1 VNSETHTGG
10 NFDVIIVGSGAGGS
24 AAAYRL
30 SEAGLSVLLL
40 EKGPRLPVDGST
52 LDIHQVVRGRR
63 FLSRE
68 PWIGPL
74 GEPLQPEEHFNL
86 GGKTKWYGAAL
97 LRFSPLEFETE
108 PAYAVPGWPISYAEL
123 EPFYDEAER
132 LLSVRRF
139 ACEPSLKRILDGLG
153 STDSAWQSSSMP
165 MALMESILTDAHEAA
180 HFDGFASVGNFK
192 GDADVGLLARI
203 SHRPTVEI
211 RTDTEV
217 TDLLPTGRDSGRIGG
232 VRLRNGDEL
241 QAAVILLAAGALHSP
256 RLLARYLTRTGLDKR
271 LPSAHLV
278 GRYLKLHHLTALVAM
293 SRRRQPDLLRKT
305 MLTVHAGYPH
315 SSVQALG
322 FDAELIGTLIPS
334 VVPRTI
340 ARYMADR
347 AYGFFLQT
355 EDGSHP
361 DNRVVEQAGPRGGTE
376 PQRVLNYEPSRT
388 PLSRLEHRRFTSA
401 FRRSLLRL
409 GFSSFIQPIGLN
421 GTAHACGTLVMG
433 NDPRHAVVDTRGAV
447 YGIDGLYVVDGSVLP
462 RSSRVNPALT
472 IYACSLR
479 VAALLTKSLQPHAR
493 PANGTQGQHE
503 APL

>member
-1 VNSETHTGG
+1 MNAGH
-10 NFDVIIVGSGAGGS
+10 FDAIIVGSGAGGS

-30 SEAGLSVLLL
+30 SEAGLRVLIL

-52 LDIHQVVRGRR
+52 LDIHHVVRGRR
-63 FLSRE
+63 FLSME
-68 PWIGPL
+68 PWIGPR

-97 LRFSPLEFETE
+97 LRFSPVEFEAE
-108 PAYAVPGWPISYAEL
+108 PDYAALGWPFSYAEL

-132 LLSVRRF
+132 LLGVRRF

-153 STDSAWQSSSMP
+153 SAESAWQSSSLP
-165 MALMESILTDAHEAA
+165 MALMDGILMNAHEAA

-192 GDADVGLLARI
+192 GDADVGLLAKI
-203 SHRPTVEI
+203 SHRPTVQI

-217 TDLLPTGRDSGRIGG
+217 TELLPADRDSGRIGG

-241 QAAVILLAAGALHSP
+241 HATSILLAAGALHSP
-256 RLLARYLTRTGLDKR
+256 RLLARYLTRAGLDKR

-293 SRRRQPDLLRKT
+293 SRQRQRDLLRKT
-305 MLTVHAGYPH
+305 MLTVHTGYPH

-322 FDAELIGTLIPS
+322 FDAELIGTLIPRF
-334 VVPRTI
+334 VPRAI
-340 ARYMADR
+340 ACRMADR

-355 EDGSHP
+355 EDGSHA
-361 DNRVVEQAGPRGGTE
+361 DNRVAEQAGPGGSTE

-388 PLSRLEHRRFTSA
+388 PLSRLEHRRFTRA

-409 GFSSFIQPIGLN
+409 GFSTFIQRIGLN

-433 NDPRHAVVDTRGAV
+433 SDARHAVVNTRGAV
-447 YGIDGLYVVDGSVLP
+447 HGIDGLYVVDGSVLP

-472 IYACSLR
+472 IYAWSLR
-479 VAALLTKSLQPHAR
+479 VAALLTKSLQGHSR
-493 PANGTQGQHE
+493 PANSALGQHE